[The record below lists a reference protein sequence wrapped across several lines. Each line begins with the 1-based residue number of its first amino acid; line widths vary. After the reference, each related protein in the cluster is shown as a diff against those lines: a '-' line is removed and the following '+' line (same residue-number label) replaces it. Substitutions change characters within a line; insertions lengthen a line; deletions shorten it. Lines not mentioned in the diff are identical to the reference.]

1 MNNFFNRERR
11 LAILALP
18 FLTTFYTTAIAQASL
33 QSRMEQ
39 FLTTLDARDP
49 ELGRFFH
56 PQRQILF
63 RSFNVATGELLRTSK
78 YTQSQIITQLKR
90 PKSFA
95 HHHFFDDPNG
105 HTFRA
110 DWSSRAK
117 LRLSQDGSFRSQYAP
132 DTFKTY
138 IRWAEYQGSWF
149 IVELGESMS

>member
-1 MNNFFNRERR
+1 M
-11 LAILALP
+11 
-18 FLTTFYTTAIAQASL
+18 S
-33 QSRMEQ
+33 Q
-39 FLTTLDARDP
+39 FLKSLDERDP
-49 ELGRFFH
+49 DLARFFH
-56 PQRQILF
+56 PRRQILF
-63 RSFNVATGELLRTSK
+63 RSFNVATGELLGSSK
-78 YTQSQIITQLKR
+78 YTQAQINAQLKQ
-90 PKSFA
+90 PNSFA

-117 LRLSQDGSFRSQYAP
+117 LRMSSSGIFRSQFAP